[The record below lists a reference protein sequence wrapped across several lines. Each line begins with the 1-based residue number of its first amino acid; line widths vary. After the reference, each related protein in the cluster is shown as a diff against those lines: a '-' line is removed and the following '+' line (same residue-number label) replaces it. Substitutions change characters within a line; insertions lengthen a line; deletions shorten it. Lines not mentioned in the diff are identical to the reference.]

1 MCITWCPGPE
11 SNRYAPFG
19 SIGFSY
25 HYSFHYQIA
34 LFVVW
39 TIPSPYLSIL
49 GARRLVSTRSISL
62 FANGASLGI
71 NILQSSPNLTGSTS
85 TVSSRALKFLQVR
98 GVYQFH
104 HPGNTLYYTDN
115 FLSVNTF
122 LSSFIFST
130 NLRFTMFFNPGS
142 HFNATVINSFRTR
155 LRRLKSTS

>member
-1 MCITWCPGPE
+1 MLLVSYVWCPEPE

-25 HYSFHYQIA
+25 HYSFRYQIA

-49 GARRLVSTRSISL
+49 GARRLVSTRSLSL

-104 HPGNTLYYTDN
+104 HPGNILFTISCCSMKSILHDLVILSTLVFP
-115 FLSVNTF
+115 FL
-122 LSSFIFST
+122 
-130 NLRFTMFFNPGS
+130 
-142 HFNATVINSFRTR
+142 
-155 LRRLKSTS
+155 